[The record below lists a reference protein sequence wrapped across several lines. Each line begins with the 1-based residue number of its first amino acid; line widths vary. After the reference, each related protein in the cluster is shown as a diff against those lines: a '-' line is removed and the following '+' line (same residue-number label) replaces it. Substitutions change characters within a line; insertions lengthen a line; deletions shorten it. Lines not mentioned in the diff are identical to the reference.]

1 MHYVSQPI
9 FNHGLDC
16 YTFYVMKTID
26 MNVSLTNH
34 VLYIDLSVDLQAT
47 PVQQGSQWALTIRP
61 GTTEPVRQDSTPLP
75 RYRDYIQNQYS

>member
-9 FNHGLDC
+9 FNYGLDC

-47 PVQQGSQWALTIRP
+47 PVQQGSQ
-61 GTTEPVRQDSTPLP
+61 
-75 RYRDYIQNQYS
+75 